1 VSIGKLGLWVKGKTS
16 EHIVVMDKRVQRIL
30 AIEARAGQ
38 VDGSSMKQKLI
49 FLRAS
54 PFTLSRNNGIKGSWR
69 LTPIFLLQVEKM
81 KGRVEMA
88 LPFFLF

>member
-1 VSIGKLGLWVKGKTS
+1 LTRLKPSLSDKNSLSGVVSIGKLGLWVKGKTS

-38 VDGSSMKQKLI
+38 MDGSSMKQKFI

-54 PFTLSRNNGIKGSWR
+54 PFKYPSIH
-69 LTPIFLLQVEKM
+69 
-81 KGRVEMA
+81 
-88 LPFFLF
+88 